1 MMTYTS
7 HIFLKFVSSTCSRA
21 SDFGLM
27 KTDKNG
33 RITDFLEKP
42 KDESLKSMVY
52 ASSLNQRQMNT
63 KNYLFTHV

>member
-1 MMTYTS
+1 
-7 HIFLKFVSSTCSRA
+7 
-21 SDFGLM
+21 M